1 VKTEKEEI
9 LVHACCAPCSTYVI
23 DTLSEVYNVTTLFYN
38 LNIQPEKEYKKRLNE
53 MERLCDIKKTELLVV
68 DYDADQWYAGVRG
81 FEDTPEGGE
90 RCRLCFE
97 IRMSKT
103 AEIAAERGW
112 KKIATSLSVSP
123 HKNVHVIN
131 SVGKCVSKSFGLHF
145 LESDFKK
152 NDGYRK
158 SCELSRLYGLYR
170 QNYCGCLFSME
181 LNTKHVDGKKGK

>member
-23 DTLSEVYNVTTLFYN
+23 DILSEVYNVTTLFYN
-38 LNIQPEKEYKKRLNE
+38 PNIQPEKEYKKRLNE

-68 DYDADQWYAGVRG
+68 DYNADQWYDCISG

-90 RCRLCFE
+90 RCSLCFE
-97 IRMSKT
+97 IRLLKT
-103 AEIAAERGW
+103 AEIAAGRGW

-131 SVGKCVSKSFGLHF
+131 SAGKRVSKRFGMDF

-170 QNYCGCLFSME
+170 QNYCGCRFSME
-181 LNTKHVDGKKGK
+181 LKTKHVDGKKGK